1 MIRLFFALAMLS
13 PIAAVQAIAD
23 QKHEPGSS
31 QTDSFAYL
39 DNGIIKIGVDLERG
53 GSIGYLAE
61 SQTGKSVINIHDFG
75 RWVGQSYYSGP
86 KPFGEAHPG
95 WKNWPWNP
103 VSAGDVYGHSSK
115 LIEHTNDGKTLYVK
129 STPMQWALNHVPA
142 DCSFETWI
150 ELEGRTAHVRNRLTN
165 QRTDTQR
172 YRAMDQELPAV
183 YSIGTLYRLKSYTG
197 DKPFTD
203 DTIIEI
209 PNRLHER
216 PQPKWSTFFA
226 TEHWAALVNDNDWG
240 LGVIHPGVVR
250 FLGGC
255 YGKPNTGGPK
265 DDSNGY
271 VAPIR
276 QEALDHNIVY
286 EYRYSLVLDSLEAI
300 RKEAYRLR
308 PAISGPEYQFATDR
322 QHWWS
327 INVADEGMPLS
338 GAWRLHL
345 EQNDPQLFGPESSW
359 QAKDVPVIYIR
370 AAYKTKQRSGTI
382 FWETASRSGFPVEQ
396 SVKFEV
402 IPDGKMRSYRVD
414 LSTSPKYRGEIR
426 RLRFDPVDT
435 GHPGDLVELESFSPS
450 PRRDQP

>member
-1 MIRLFFALAMLS
+1 MISRSLFIFPTILLVAAIYATSAQSDEPASSLSDPFA
-13 PIAAVQAIAD
+13 
-23 QKHEPGSS
+23 
-31 QTDSFAYL
+31 FL
-39 DNGIIKIGVDLERG
+39 DNGTLKIGVDLERG

-61 SQTGKSVINIHDFG
+61 TQTGKSVINIHDFG

-86 KPFGEAHPG
+86 QPFGETHPG

-103 VSAGDVYGHSSK
+103 ISAGDVYGHSSK
-115 LIEHTNDGKTLYVK
+115 LVEHTNDGKTLYVK
-129 STPMQWALNHVPA
+129 SIPMQWALNDVPG
-142 DCSFETWI
+142 DCTFETWI

-165 QRTDTQR
+165 QRIDTTP

-197 DKPFTD
+197 DKPFTND
-203 DTIIEI
+203 PISEI

-226 TEHWAALVNDNDWG
+226 TEHWAALVNDDDWG

-255 YGKPNTGGPK
+255 YGKPNTGGPR

-276 QEALDHNIVY
+276 QEILDHNILY
-286 EYRYSLVLDSLEAI
+286 EYRYSLVLDSLDNI

-308 PAISGPEYQFATDR
+308 PTVSGPDYHFAVDR

-327 INVADEGMPLS
+327 LHVADDGVPLS
-338 GAWRLHL
+338 GRWRLHL
-345 EQNDPQLFGPESSW
+345 EQSDPQLFGPENSW
-359 QAKDVPVIYIR
+359 QAADVPAIYVR
-370 AAYKTKQRSGTI
+370 AAFKTKQRSALI
-382 FWETASRSGFPVEQ
+382 FWETAKQKGFPAAQ
-396 SVKFEV
+396 SVNFEV
-402 IPDGKMRSYRVD
+402 IPMARCARIESIYR
-414 LSTSPKYRGEIR
+414 R
-426 RLRFDPVDT
+426 R
-435 GHPGDLVELESFSPS
+435 PS
-450 PRRDQP
+450 IVAR